1 MLCRAQTRL
10 PGRVILI
17 TILMITISIMI
28 KHPVWKVKK
37 EVVVRMVALDVYDIV
52 VVQLYKIYYVD
63 VVVIVAVGVCAVHP
77 RCGGKLQW
85 YCHPSLPTRHLY

>member
-17 TILMITISIMI
+17 TILM
-28 KHPVWKVKK
+28 VWKVKK